1 MTGVVAAHDSG
12 GSLLGDFS
20 LEGERFADTGDRA
33 AIMVQLISTESS
45 CHAFYGG
52 QSGGAVIVVEASRPI
67 DRFYGM

>member
-1 MTGVVAAHDSG
+1 VTGVIAAHDSG
-12 GSLLGDFS
+12 GSLRRLQ
-20 LEGERFADTGDRA
+20 LERERFADTGDRA
-33 AIMVQLISTESS
+33 AIMVQLMSTESS